1 MCVDLFF
8 TDTLNYLTVFSTELI
23 HAVFRVQIYLSWEN
37 EEGESSVSF
46 LLLNIVL
53 ARYFCLKRLCGLVS
67 PEIGWFHVQSGIQLW
82 TCFYFPVE
90 EILTEATAEMISECI
105 FVWSQIAC
113 MHSSS
118 NWQSEL
124 FWDHH
129 GHNDWFD
136 VFIAGWIL
144 LAIIK
149 ISRFGQRG
157 TVCLH

>member
-1 MCVDLFF
+1 MCRSVLYRYIKLPNCFQYGANTCSIQSSNLSLMGKWRRGEQCFFSPIKHCVGKIFLFEK
-8 TDTLNYLTVFSTELI
+8 TVWVGFSRDRL
-23 HAVFRVQIYLSWEN
+23 
-37 EEGESSVSF
+37 VSCPVRHPIMNM
-46 LLLNIVL
+46 LLLS
-53 ARYFCLKRLCGLVS
+53 CGRNS
-67 PEIGWFHVQSGIQLW
+67 YRG
-82 TCFYFPVE
+82 
-90 EILTEATAEMISECI
+90 TAEMISECI